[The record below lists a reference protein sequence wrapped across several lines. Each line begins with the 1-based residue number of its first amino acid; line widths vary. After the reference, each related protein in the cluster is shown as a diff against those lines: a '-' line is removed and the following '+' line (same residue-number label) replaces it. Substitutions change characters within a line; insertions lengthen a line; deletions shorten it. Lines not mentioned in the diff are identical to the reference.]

1 MLNWF
6 KKSLWL
12 FGGSNAG
19 GNRQSSSV
27 GNGGIRYI
35 TSGNDLPAVDETGSL
50 AISAVYACVNLIA
63 RNLATLPL
71 SVYKAAG
78 EASLKNPTHPLHWL
92 LHDQPNPAMTS
103 FDWRCATFANELLW
117 GNAFTWIQRDVT
129 GKPMALYPLRSDRMT
144 VEVDGSEVS
153 YVYRS
158 GSRQVRY
165 DASEIIHHKHFT
177 LDGVMGI
184 SPIEQARR
192 TLQMSQAVEQFG
204 TALFQNGARPSGVL
218 SHPGQLSAEAAQ
230 KLRENFDRVYSG
242 PDKAGKLIVLEE
254 GLAYSQISI
263 NPVDA
268 QFLES
273 RKFSISEVCRIF
285 GVPEALVGQIDRP
298 TYGSLADMKDHFL
311 TFTLLPIIKSF
322 EQSLNA
328 KVFGA
333 GSQHYAKLNF
343 DGFLRADQKTRFEA
357 YKLGREMGVYSVNDI
372 RRLEEMSDVD
382 GGDTRIEPL
391 NMGPLGSRQDQ
402 PKQAA

>member
-1 MLNWF
+1 MIDWL

-12 FGGSNAG
+12 FGGRAAQNK
-19 GNRQSSSV
+19 QSAQI
-27 GNGGIRYI
+27 GNGGIRYV
-35 TSGNDLPAVDETGSL
+35 TANDLPAVDEAGSL

-71 SVYKAAG
+71 SVYKASG
-78 EASLKNPTHPLHWL
+78 EASVKNSTHPLHWL

-103 FDWRCATFANELLW
+103 FDWRCATFANDLLW

-144 VEVDGSEVS
+144 VEVGGADVQ
-153 YVYRS
+153 YVYRT
-158 GSRQVRY
+158 GSRQVSY

-391 NMGPLGSRQDQ
+391 NHAPLGSRQDA
-402 PKQAA
+402 PNVGA